1 MSHTPYGYWIKN
13 GKAFIDEIAAEKI
26 RQLYKNYLAGLSLE
40 NAAMEAGIDASHGTV
55 KRIMEN
61 RRYLGDDFY
70 PKIIDTYTFTEAMLE
85 RERRMKALGRTDRI
99 KPVIRKTAP
108 VNFRFGEIKAY
119 HDSPTAQAEY
129 LYSLIESEE
138 TQWET

>member
-1 MSHTPYGYWIKN
+1 MGHTPYGYRIKN
-13 GKAFIDEIAAEKI
+13 GKAFIDEVAAEKI

-70 PKIIDTYTFTEAMLE
+70 PEIIDTYTFTEAMLE
-85 RERRMKALGRTDRI
+85 LERRKKALGRTNRI
-99 KPVIRKTAP
+99 KPVIQKTAP
-108 VNFRFGEIKAY
+108 VNFRFGEIKEY
-119 HDSPTAQAEY
+119 HDSPAAQAEY
-129 LYSLIESEE
+129 LYSLIESEK

>member
-1 MSHTPYGYWIKN
+1 MGSVLFGYRIKN
-13 GKAFIDEIAAEKI
+13 GKAFIDEVAAEKI

-70 PKIIDTYTFTEAMLE
+70 PEIIDVNTFTETMLE
-85 RERRMKALGRTDRI
+85 LERRKKALGRTDRI
-99 KPVIRKTAP
+99 KPVIPKTAP
-108 VNFRFGEIKAY
+108 ANFRFGEIKEY
-119 HDSPTAQAEY
+119 HDSPSAQAEY
-129 LYSLIESEE
+129 LYSLIESED
-138 TQWET
+138 T

>member
-1 MSHTPYGYWIKN
+1 MGYVLFGYRIKN
-13 GKAFIDEIAAEKI
+13 GKAFIDEVAAEKI

-70 PKIIDTYTFTEAMLE
+70 PEIIDTYTFTETMLE
-85 RERRMKALGRTDRI
+85 LERRKKALGRTDRI
-99 KPVIRKTAP
+99 KPVIPKTAP
-108 VNFRFGEIKAY
+108 VNFRFGEIKEY
-119 HDSPTAQAEY
+119 HDSPAAQAEY

-138 TQWET
+138 T

>member
-1 MSHTPYGYWIKN
+1 MGSVLFGYRIKN
-13 GKAFIDEIAAEKI
+13 GKAFIDETAAEKI

-70 PKIIDTYTFTEAMLE
+70 PEIIDTYTFTETMLE
-85 RERRMKALGRTDRI
+85 LERRKKALGRTDRI
-99 KPVIRKTAP
+99 KPVIQKTVP
-108 VNFRFGEIKAY
+108 VNFRFREIKEY
-119 HDSPTAQAEY
+119 HDSPAAQAEY
-129 LYSLIESEE
+129 LYSLIESED
-138 TQWET
+138 T

>member
-1 MSHTPYGYWIKN
+1 MSHTPYGYRIKN
-13 GKAFIDEIAAEKI
+13 GQAFVDEVAAEKI

-40 NAAMEAGIDASHGTV
+40 NAAKEVGINASHGTV
-55 KRIMEN
+55 KHIMEN

-70 PKIIDTYTFTEAMLE
+70 PAIIDVDTFTEAMLE

-108 VNFRFGEIKAY
+108 VHFRFRESKEY
-119 HDSPTAQAEY
+119 HDSPSAQAEY
-129 LYSLIESEE
+129 LYSLIESED
-138 TQWET
+138 T

>member
-1 MSHTPYGYWIKN
+1 MGYVLFGYRIKN
-13 GKAFIDEIAAEKI
+13 GKAFIDETAAEKI

-70 PKIIDTYTFTEAMLE
+70 PEIIDVNTFTETMLE
-85 RERRMKALGRTDRI
+85 LERRKKALGRTDRI
-99 KPVIRKTAP
+99 KPVIPKTAP
-108 VNFRFGEIKAY
+108 VNFRFGEIKEY
-119 HDSPTAQAEY
+119 HDSPSAQAEY
-129 LYSLIESEE
+129 LYSLIESED
-138 TQWET
+138 T